1 MAEKVSIICINIYL
15 TYSLSI
21 HLLMGIGGFHVL
33 ATINSAAMNTGVCVS
48 FQLQFSSFLDIC
60 TGVGLLDHM
69 VLLFLVL

>member
-1 MAEKVSIICINIYL
+1 
-15 TYSLSI
+15 
-21 HLLMGIGGFHVL
+21 MGIGGFHVL